1 MYEVTP
7 TGTVTTLYN
16 FCVLANCTD
25 GENPHATLVQG
36 TNGSIYGTTYW
47 GGTHNSGTVFEY
59 TPAGKL
65 ITLYSIVNTPGATFT
80 AGPLGLVQA
89 RDGSIYGFTDYGGK
103 TGNGTIFKIST
114 SGKFSTLYSFCSQTG
129 CLDGTGPIG
138 LLQGPDGNFY
148 GTTAYGGT
156 GVPACLDGLV
166 ACGTIFEMT
175 PEGNLT
181 TLYNFCLESGCLD
194 GAAVDP
200 MSLGTDGIFYGTTQS
215 GGSTGDGTIYSFA
228 TGLTPFVQAN
238 PNFSKVGRAI
248 AILGNGLTGTTSVT
262 INGISA
268 TFAVEADTLIKATV
282 PTGATTGTIEVTTTN
297 GTLNSN
303 VAFQVLP

>member
-1 MYEVTP
+1 
-7 TGTVTTLYN
+7 
-16 FCVLANCTD
+16 
-25 GENPHATLVQG
+25 
-36 TNGSIYGTTYW
+36 
-47 GGTHNSGTVFEY
+47 
-59 TPAGKL
+59 
-65 ITLYSIVNTPGATFT
+65 
-80 AGPLGLVQA
+80 
-89 RDGSIYGFTDYGGK
+89 
-103 TGNGTIFKIST
+103 
-114 SGKFSTLYSFCSQTG
+114 
-129 CLDGTGPIG
+129 
-138 LLQGPDGNFY
+138 
-148 GTTAYGGT
+148 
-156 GVPACLDGLV
+156 
-166 ACGTIFEMT
+166 
-175 PEGNLT
+175 
-181 TLYNFCLESGCLD
+181 
-194 GAAVDP
+194 VDP